1 VDRLLACAQ
10 SPATRRLVAG
20 GQRRARF
27 GSPDT
32 TRPARREDARL
43 VSMEN
48 VYMSGRPSCR
58 PLTET
63 RDYAAHTKKG
73 KLRGQ
78 MATELGFGGGEPRL
92 QRQESIRR

>member
-1 VDRLLACAQ
+1 MAAGLAQ

-48 VYMSGRPSCR
+48 VYMYGRPSGR

-78 MATELGFGGGEPRL
+78 MATELLAAHPAGRIGRASCRERV
-92 QRQESIRR
+92 